1 MLDSQDL
8 QKLADILATKAD
20 VHEIR
25 DSLSSVESTLTSLIT
40 VIDGLVSRVESL
52 NQEYLVL
59 RERDTRYE
67 RWFHEIAAKV
77 GITLVP

>member
-1 MLDSQDL
+1 MLDTQDL
-8 QKLADILATKAD
+8 QKLAELLATKTD
-20 VHEIR
+20 VYEIR
-25 DSLSSVESTLTSLIT
+25 DGLNSVESTLASLVT

-77 GITLVP
+77 GISPVP